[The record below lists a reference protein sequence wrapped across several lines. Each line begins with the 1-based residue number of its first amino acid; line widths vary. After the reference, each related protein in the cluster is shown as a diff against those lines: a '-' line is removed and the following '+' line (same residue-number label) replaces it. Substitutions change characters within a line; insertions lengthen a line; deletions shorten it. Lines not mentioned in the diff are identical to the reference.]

1 MKKIIFDAIY
11 KHLCDHSLIT
21 PNQSGFRPG
30 DSTINQLLSITH
42 SIYTAFEEVP
52 SRETRAVFL
61 DLSKAFDRVWHKGL
75 LYKLKC
81 NGISGSLFKVIQDFL
96 HDRKQRVLL
105 NGKCSN
111 WSTVKAGVPQG
122 SVLGPL
128 FFLLYINDLPN
139 NVSCEVKLF
148 ADDTSLFSVVKD
160 EYVTSLALNLDL
172 EKIRIWAWQW
182 KMLFNADKTEEIIF
196 SWKRAKSSHP
206 VLKLGNDEI
215 KTSSE
220 HKHLGIIL
228 DSKLDFQSHIREA
241 ILKARRGIGLIRY
254 LSKFVSRDVL
264 DQMYKLYVR
273 PHLDYGDIIYHRFDP
288 EMHLE
293 ITKRL
298 EQVQYSAA
306 LAVTGTWRG
315 TSRQRLYQELG
326 WETLYHRRWYRRLT
340 HFFSLKKSESPEY
353 LFNEI
358 PKERQLRYDLR
369 NPNIYEQPVAR
380 TTRFANTYFQ
390 NALFEWNLLDSEI
403 QNSASISQFKAK
415 LLSIIRPVKNPIYRI
430 SDILGVRLLTRLRV
444 QFSALNEHRFRHAF
458 DCLTPICIC
467 GLSKESNEH
476 FLLHCPQHHAYR
488 MDLFGQLSEIPGIGF
503 ASLDDESR
511 CNILLYG
518 SPNCTIMEN
527 TIILESTIT
536 FIQGT
541 GRFN

>member
-511 CNILLYG
+511 CNILL
-518 SPNCTIMEN
+518 
-527 TIILESTIT
+527 
-536 FIQGT
+536 
-541 GRFN
+541 

>member
-1 MKKIIFDAIY
+1 MLTK
-11 KHLCDHSLIT
+11 
-21 PNQSGFRPG
+21 P
-30 DSTINQLLSITH
+30 
-42 SIYTAFEEVP
+42 
-52 SRETRAVFL
+52 
-61 DLSKAFDRVWHKGL
+61 
-75 LYKLKC
+75 
-81 NGISGSLFKVIQDFL
+81 
-96 HDRKQRVLL
+96 RK
-105 NGKCSN
+105 
-111 WSTVKAGVPQG
+111 
-122 SVLGPL
+122 SVL
-128 FFLLYINDLPN
+128 
-139 NVSCEVKLF
+139 E
-148 ADDTSLFSVVKD
+148 
-160 EYVTSLALNLDL
+160 
-172 EKIRIWAWQW
+172 
-182 KMLFNADKTEEIIF
+182 
-196 SWKRAKSSHP
+196 
-206 VLKLGNDEI
+206 LGNDET

-298 EQVQYSAA
+298 GQVQYSAT
-306 LAVTGTWRG
+306 LAVTGTWRS

-390 NALFEWNLLDSEI
+390 NTLFEWNLLDSEI

-415 LLSIIRPVKNPIYRI
+415 LLSIIRPVK
-430 SDILGVRLLTRLRV
+430 
-444 QFSALNEHRFRHAF
+444 
-458 DCLTPICIC
+458 
-467 GLSKESNEH
+467 KSN
-476 FLLHCPQHHAYR
+476 
-488 MDLFGQLSEIPGIGF
+488 IPYI
-503 ASLDDESR
+503 
-511 CNILLYG
+511 
-518 SPNCTIMEN
+518 
-527 TIILESTIT
+527 
-536 FIQGT
+536 
-541 GRFN
+541 